1 MKIARPVRAA
11 GFAAL
16 SIACLVCLGFGL
28 LLRAW
33 DDLPRRILE
42 LAGYLLFVVL
52 LLETVDSCRRGGLT
66 GTRRRR
72 S

>member
-1 MKIARPVRAA
+1 MKIARPVRATC
-11 GFAAL
+11 FAAL
-16 SIACLVCLGFGL
+16 ALASLVGLGFGL

-52 LLETVDSCRRGGLT
+52 VLESVDSCRRDRLT
-66 GTRRRR
+66 
-72 S
+72 

>member
-1 MKIARPVRAA
+1 MKIARPVRATC
-11 GFAAL
+11 FAAL
-16 SIACLVCLGFGL
+16 ALACLVGLGFGL

-33 DDLPRRILE
+33 GDLPRRVVE

-52 LLETVDSCRRGGLT
+52 LLETVDSCQRGDLR
-66 GTRRRR
+66 GTRSGR